1 MALPAV
7 DVEPRSRNVPGSCP
21 GTLSAWTSVIAPGAF
36 AAYHASSAV
45 VQAFDDFWQF
55 FTLIEQALP
64 RTCSAD
70 VKLVIKQVDSVLDKG
85 FAKEIDAIKEDF
97 GLETLEDNA
106 DFAWYLLRPIIEWAS
121 NETAVYEFCD
131 YIETGQE
138 PS

>member
-1 MALPAV
+1 MRKPSFYTQMAGGNPLPH
-7 DVEPRSRNVPGSCP
+7 CT
-21 GTLSAWTSVIAPGAF
+21 GTLSAWTSVIAPGVF

-55 FTLIEQALP
+55 FTPIEQALP